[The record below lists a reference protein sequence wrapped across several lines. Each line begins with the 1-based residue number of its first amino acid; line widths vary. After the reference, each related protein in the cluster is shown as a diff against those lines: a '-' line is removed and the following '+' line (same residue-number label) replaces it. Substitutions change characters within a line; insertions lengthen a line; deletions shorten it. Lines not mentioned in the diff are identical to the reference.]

1 MPLVVD
7 ASMALAWCYPDER
20 SEATDAVLDDA
31 RAATV
36 VVPPHF
42 PAEVANALWAGL
54 RSERLEEE
62 LMDAFVEALA
72 ALDIQVDAG
81 PDIARLGDVAK
92 GALKNKL
99 TAYDNAYLELAHMLR
114 CPLGTLDKELA
125 RAARHVGIPVVGL
138 DA

>member
-7 ASMALAWCYPDER
+7 ASIVLAWCYPDER
-20 SEATDAVLDDA
+20 SDATDAVLADA

-42 PAEVANALWAGL
+42 PAEVANALWVGL
-54 RSERLEEE
+54 RGERLEAE

-92 GALKNKL
+92 GALKHKL
-99 TAYDNAYLELAHMLR
+99 TAYDSAYLELAHTLH
-114 CPLGTLDKELA
+114 CPLGTRDKELA
-125 RAARHVGIPVVGL
+125 RAARRLGVPVVGM